1 MAHFPKIFEEPVLS
15 CLRNIKRLAVS
26 WYYLDRVFP
35 RDKNPSIL
43 HNFKDLQVVASWLT
57 CRVPDVRESQ
67 VYPMLQ
73 RARHHV
79 KRYRHEFGVE
89 DKGPEF
95 IALTQ

>member
-1 MAHFPKIFEEPVLS
+1 
-15 CLRNIKRLAVS
+15 VS
-26 WYYLDRVFP
+26 WYNLDRVFLGG
-35 RDKNPSIL
+35 KNLSIL

-57 CRVPDVRESQ
+57 CRVPDIRESQ

-79 KRYRHEFGVE
+79 ERYRHEFGGE

-95 IALTQ
+95 IVLTQ